1 MHDPEGRQ
9 VADSAA
15 MRRRLRIEL
24 RRSRNSA
31 GLTQREVA
39 DALEWSPSKVIR
51 IESGQVGIS
60 VTDLRALAGLYR
72 VDAPDR
78 LGELEALARG
88 SRRQPFA
95 DYRDVI
101 AADTIKFFGY
111 EASASLI
118 RHVQPLVVPGL
129 LQTEDYT
136 RALLHAYGNEAKAID
151 RVIDSRRE
159 RQELLDRAD
168 PPEIFTILDEAVLRR
183 QVGGPAVM
191 SRQLQHLLSLAE
203 RPRVTIQIVPFTAGA
218 YEAIQGPFVHLEF
231 PDASDP
237 DVVFLD
243 GQRSSATFIDDPEL
257 TGQYQESFMALEDL
271 ASSPDLLRSYVERAV
286 EGG

>member
-1 MHDPEGRQ
+1 

-24 RRSRNSA
+24 RRSRNAA
-31 GLTQREVA
+31 GLTQRHVA

-51 IESGQVGIS
+51 IESGQVGVS
-60 VTDLRALAGLYR
+60 VTDLRALADLYR
-72 VDAPDR
+72 VNDPER
-78 LGELEALARG
+78 LGELETLARG

-95 DYRDVI
+95 DYRDVLS
-101 AADTIKFFGY
+101 ADTIKFFGL

-136 RALLHAYGNEAKAID
+136 RALLHAYGIEAKAID
-151 RVIDSRRE
+151 RVVESRRE
-159 RQELLDRAD
+159 RQELFDRAE
-168 PPEIFTILDEAVLRR
+168 PPQVFTILDEAVLRR
-183 QVGGPAVM
+183 QVGGPTM
-191 SRQLQHLLSLAE
+191 MNRQLQHLLSLAD
-203 RPRVTIQIVPFTAGA
+203 RPQVTIQIVPFSAGA

-231 PDASDP
+231 PDVNDP

-243 GQRSSATFIDDPEL
+243 RQRDSATFIDNPEI
-257 TGQYQESFMALEDL
+257 TGLYQVSFIALEDL
-271 ASSPDLLRSYVERAV
+271 AAPPDQLPSYIDGAAKDWSES
-286 EGG
+286 

>member
-1 MHDPEGRQ
+1 
-9 VADSAA
+9 

-24 RRSRNSA
+24 RRSRNA
-31 GLTQREVA
+31 AKLTQRDVA
-39 DALEWSPSKVIR
+39 EALEWSPSKVIR

-60 VTDLRALAGLYR
+60 VTDLRALADLYH
-72 VDAPDR
+72 VDDPDR
-78 LGELEALARG
+78 LGELETLARG

-111 EASASLI
+111 EAAASLI

-129 LQTEDYT
+129 LQTEDYS
-136 RALLHAYGNEAKAID
+136 RALLHAYGNEAKVID
-151 RVIDSRRE
+151 RIVDSRRE

-168 PPEIFTILDEAVLRR
+168 PPEVFTILDEAVLRR

-203 RPRVTIQIVPFTAGA
+203 RPRVTIQVVPFTAGA

-237 DVVFLD
+237 DVVFLE
-243 GQRSSATFIDDPEL
+243 GQRSSAAFIDAPEL
-257 TGQYQESFMALEDL
+257 TGQYQESFMALEEL
-271 ASSPDLLRSYVERAV
+271 AAPAGQLRSYVERAGD
-286 EGG
+286 GG